1 VFSPNVLHKAMQSP
15 SKRPATG
22 STSVRSATSIQHSYN
37 EYFVYGKGRL
47 DALKAL
53 RGQPLEEF
61 SSSADISQMLISEAL
76 AKEGA
81 SPSDMPDA
89 VPTRRSTSRR
99 PSLVGKGPTK
109 LSRVQKLP
117 PTLASQHTKGR
128 VRSME
133 SVVDDL
139 FNKVKGAWD
148 GDGLAPPTTQPEGAL
163 DALSRT
169 AATLKALGVCVPRL
183 DGVLQDIISRIEHTH
198 RFVSVSSED
207 HFLAKARLREV
218 ETEYHDK
225 VEEANYRCTREVQRL
240 TADWEKKERD
250 LDVLQRVCDGLKGR
264 VGSVEKAR
272 KGASERLHGAEL
284 MNSKNRI
291 EVTQL
296 RSKLSEME
304 RKSNELIAE
313 NRYLRTIADHNAK
326 LLGEVERLEERVR
339 DLRREAAPLSHM

>member
-1 VFSPNVLHKAMQSP
+1 MQSPP
-15 SKRPATG
+15 SKRPITS
-22 STSVRSATSIQHSYN
+22 STSVSSATTIQHSYN

-53 RGQPLEEF
+53 RGQPLEET
-61 SSSADISQMLISEAL
+61 SSTADISQMLISEVL
-76 AKEGA
+76 AKDGA
-81 SPSDMPDA
+81 SPDDVPDV
-89 VPTRRSTSRR
+89 VPSRRSSLITSRR

-117 PTLASQHTKGR
+117 PTLASQQTKGR

-183 DGVLQDIISRIEHTH
+183 DSVLQEIIARIEHTH
-198 RFVSVSSED
+198 RFVTVSSED

-218 ETEYHDK
+218 ETEYQAK

-284 MNSKNRI
+284 MNSKNRV

-313 NRYLRTIADHNAK
+313 NRYLRTIADHNSK

-339 DLRREAAPLSHM
+339 DLRREAAPSPHM